1 MKRQERKGVY
11 PAHYDMLPMV
21 PILFLSKIFP
31 NLEGRFDLLFIFK
44 VTFWFLIK
52 THKLTRVPSDFYKL
66 WHGERN
72 GEKGGKKMKRPSA

>member
-1 MKRQERKGVY
+1 MKRQERRGVY
-11 PAHYDMLPMV
+11 PVHYDMLLMV

-52 THKLTRVPSDFYKL
+52 TQKLTKVPSDFTSFDT
-66 WHGERN
+66 
-72 GEKGGKKMKRPSA
+72 EKEMEKKEEGR